1 MNIKE
6 KIEHDLKEAMK
17 AKEELRLSVLR
28 MISAVLHNKEIEK
41 RGRGM
46 SAELGEE
53 EIIAVLRSEAKK
65 RREAEEGFEKG
76 SRPELARKEREEM
89 KIVESYLPAELPDE
103 DLERIVS
110 EVIAAAGE
118 VAENDFGRIMGEVM
132 KRVKG
137 QATGDRVSG
146 FVRKYLKK

>member
-1 MNIKE
+1 
-6 KIEHDLKEAMK
+6 MK

-28 MISAVLHNKEIEK
+28 MISAALHNKEIEK

-76 SRPELARKEREEM
+76 LRPELARKEREEM
-89 KIVESYLPAELPDE
+89 KIIESYLPAEPPDE
-103 DLERIVS
+103 ELKKYAEEAIRETGAVSAKDFGKVMGAVTKKVRGQASGARVS
-110 EVIAAAGE
+110 EI
-118 VAENDFGRIMGEVM
+118 
-132 KRVKG
+132 VK
-137 QATGDRVSG
+137 QFLT
-146 FVRKYLKK
+146 K

>member
-1 MNIKE
+1 
-6 KIEHDLKEAMK
+6 
-17 AKEELRLSVLR
+17 
-28 MISAVLHNKEIEK
+28 
-41 RGRGM
+41 M